1 MLDFHSYA
9 FSENFIPQVII
20 DREKEQEIIAD
31 FLKEVA
37 NGRNSTLYIYGI
49 PGIGKTVVTRYVT
62 NQFEEARENASVI
75 YLICSAL
82 TPANALKE
90 VYFHIC
96 GKVGPS
102 LDSYSMVK
110 RVADRL
116 MKKKHCIVIVL
127 DNFDKMNDGERLVW
141 KIHELMQRAVR
152 VGLILISTN
161 RLGLVRLLGNRLC
174 SRLSPET
181 LSFNS
186 YDGETLKQILES
198 RIRQAFGKKIAE
210 EKALTKIAKF
220 IESTNGNVRTMFKV
234 FINAMNLA
242 QQANLKRITTKIVK
256 EAIEQEKQNMLRE
269 KLEEIKET
277 RPRMFKVLK
286 IIAELSKQ
294 GEVYTG
300 LIKERIRK
308 AGLAVSERTLDYY
321 LNQMESLGLI
331 DLREWRKRGYTR
343 KIEVKFPLSIV

>member
-1 MLDFHSYA
+1 MPDFHSYA
-9 FSENFIPQVII
+9 FSENFIPQVIV
-20 DREKEQEIIAD
+20 DREREQEIIAN

-62 NQFEEARENASVI
+62 NQFEEVRENVFVI
-75 YLICSAL
+75 YLACSAL

-96 GKVGPS
+96 GRVGPS
-102 LDSYSMVK
+102 LDSYSMVR

-116 MKKKHCIVIVL
+116 MKKKHCLVIVL

-141 KIHELMQRAVR
+141 KIHELMQKAVR

-161 RLGLVRLLGNRLC
+161 KLGLVRLLGNRLY

-181 LSFNS
+181 LFFNP
-186 YDGETLKQILES
+186 YDAETLKQILQS
-198 RIRQAFGKKIAE
+198 RIKQAFGKKIAE
-210 EKALTKIAKF
+210 EKALTKIAEF
-220 IESTNGNVRTMFKV
+220 IELTNGNARTMFKV
-234 FINAMNLA
+234 FIDAMNLT
-242 QQANLKRITTKIVK
+242 QQANLKRITAKIAE

-277 RPRMFKVLK
+277 KPRMYEVLK

-300 LIKERIRK
+300 LIRERIRK

-321 LNQMESLGLI
+321 LNQMEDLDLI
-331 DLREWRKRGYTR
+331 RMDVIRKRGYTR
-343 KIEVKFPLSIV
+343 KIRINFKVF